1 MMLDRE
7 RPPSWIGPGRAELR
21 RSASSCAHWIRAAVG
36 GDAAT
41 VRVAVPDVGGRLRV
55 IACQG
60 GHEDSGRL
68 RSARRRMVFDSGLP
82 IHMPINGSP
91 GLVMGILP
99 IGIDGDR
106 IGVVEILAPPEKVIG
121 REDVLLAL
129 VGQSE
134 LVMSAAGLRAQTA
147 SALEGM
153 TAISRLATEMIGAKT
168 AAEAVRVTVDVCFEY
183 LGTPVAGILPD
194 RDGWGWFLAG
204 SGGLGARR
212 RSELRTALR
221 TPNSSI
227 APNRPRDATLQQRF
241 QRITDS
247 RAVVAVRAKAAVLLF
262 GDCHEG
268 HGQLLDRAGS
278 VLAAALSELSV
289 GRPSQRQDQARDLGI
304 ALIAHEL
311 KSPLAGVRA
320 AIERVLE
327 THAGPEG
334 RELLRRTEV
343 ELRQLAD
350 LIDPLLHWS
359 MGTETLRRQ
368 PIDLIDVV
376 REAVTSSSFES
387 GDQRLL
393 IDAVDHPVVLA
404 DAPQLRGAIANVIRN
419 SFSYSP
425 PGSPVKVRVESDH
438 RVARVE
444 VKDRGPGVPPDER
457 QLMFDPFERG
467 RVGRSARSGS
477 GLGLFIA
484 RRVLEA
490 HGGSISLRPTR
501 SGSAFLLELPL
512 LEGRKERFAS

>member
-7 RPPSWIGPGRAELR
+7 RPPSWMGPGQAELR

-82 IHMPINGSP
+82 IHMPIHGSP
-91 GLVMGILP
+91 GLAMGILP

-106 IGVVEILAPPEKVIG
+106 LGVVEILAPPEKVIG

-134 LVMSAAGLRAQTA
+134 LVMSAAGIRAQTA

-153 TAISRLATEMIGAKT
+153 TAISRLASEMMGANT

-212 RSELRTALR
+212 RAELRTALR
-221 TPNSSI
+221 APDSI
-227 APNRPRDATLQQRF
+227 APHRPRDSTLQQRF
-241 QRITDS
+241 QKIADS
-247 RAVVAVRAKAAVLLF
+247 RAVVAVRANEAVLLF
-262 GDCHEG
+262 GDSHEG

-289 GRPSQRQDQARDLGI
+289 GRRSRRQNQARDLGI

-320 AIERVLE
+320 AIERAHE

-368 PIDLIDVV
+368 PTDLIDVV

-387 GDQRLL
+387 GGRRLL

-404 DAPQLRGAIANVIRN
+404 DALQLRGAIANVIRN

-438 RVARVE
+438 RIARVE

-457 QLMFDPFERG
+457 QLVFDLFERG
-467 RVGRSARSGS
+467 RVGRSTRAGS

-490 HGGSISLRPTR
+490 HGGTISLRPTR
-501 SGSAFLLELPL
+501 SGAAFRLELPL
-512 LEGRKERFAS
+512 LEGRRERFAS